1 MMKTLLSTFTGL
13 TGYASAWGY
22 LFKYISWRLFRHG
35 RGERGYVAIGGGSIY
50 YEVHGAGP
58 PLLLLH
64 GGGALIES
72 FFGQIPDLSRYYRLI
87 TVDSR
92 GHGRSSYQKGLS
104 YGEMAADVLTVLDHL
119 RLDAV
124 AIVGWSDGGI
134 TALHL
139 ALDHPERVRSLV
151 LIGVNFHASGLRKSE
166 SARMEAMGPDD
177 FNATAVR
184 MYKRLSPHPKKW
196 PQLWSDLK
204 VLWKTGPDLTE
215 EELGKIKAP
224 TLLIAGERDLIDPD
238 HLRQM
243 QSAIPGAVLREIPG
257 STHAVLMEKPRQI
270 NALILDFLGPVTK

>member
-1 MMKTLLSTFTGL
+1 M
-13 TGYASAWGY
+13 GYASVWGY
-22 LFKYISWRLFRHG
+22 LLKYIYWRLFRH
-35 RGERGYVAIGGGSIY
+35 RHGERGYVASGGSGIY

-72 FFGQIPDLSRYYRLI
+72 FFGQIPDLSRHYRLI

-92 GHGRSSYQKGLS
+92 GHGRSSYEGGLS
-104 YGEMAADVLTVLDHL
+104 YGEMAVDVLTVLDHL
-119 RLDAV
+119 RLDTV
-124 AIVGWSDGGI
+124 GIVGWSDGGI
-134 TALHL
+134 TAVHL
-139 ALDHPERVRSLV
+139 TLDHPARVSSLV
-151 LIGVNFHASGLRKSE
+151 LIGVNFHPSGLRKSAV
-166 SARMEAMGPDD
+166 ARMDAMGPDD

-196 PQLWSDLK
+196 PQLWADLK

-215 EELGKIKAP
+215 EDLRKIKVP

-243 QSAIPGAVLREIPG
+243 ENAIPGAILREIPG

-270 NALILDFLGPVTK
+270 NALILDFLGTGTK